1 MILLIALGWEGRREE
16 DLVSSLTSL
25 LNRSVP
31 VHHQL
36 PLEIPLEIPLHSD
49 EAGHPSLPTRSG
61 FSEFSNRALL
71 KLEQKVFA
79 FPDAVLLT
87 SCMKEQRRG
96 KALRTGGAT
105 ASVS

>member
-1 MILLIALGWEGRREE
+1 M
-16 DLVSSLTSL
+16 SPLTRL

-31 VHHQL
+31 DQL
-36 PLEIPLEIPLHSD
+36 PLEIPLEIPLRSD

-61 FSEFSNRALL
+61 FSEFSNIALL

-87 SCMKEQRRG
+87 SCG
-96 KALRTGGAT
+96 KVLRTEEGRLPQSAKCKEDTGLLLGQM
-105 ASVS
+105 